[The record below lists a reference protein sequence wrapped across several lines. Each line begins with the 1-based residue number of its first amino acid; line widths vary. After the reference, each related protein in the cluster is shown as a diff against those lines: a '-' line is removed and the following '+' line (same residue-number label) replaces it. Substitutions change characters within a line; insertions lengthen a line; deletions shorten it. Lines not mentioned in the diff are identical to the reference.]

1 MRRPISLTLRL
12 NLFFGISALIVF
24 SGFGW
29 FIERSMEHHFRS
41 GDAEELEIIATA
53 VTQAMHTHPEDT
65 SDALLLQRLND
76 FLIGHHGVI
85 LQVMRAD
92 KSIFF
97 KSAGKLDLTQFSIDS
112 SNKVN
117 TSTQR
122 WNDGEHT
129 YRILTYYQIKSSN
142 SNESYTMSVAM
153 PIDYHLIFLA
163 NFRYALWS
171 MIASGIFIMSIMGWL
186 AIRQGHV
193 PLHNIIS
200 QIRRI
205 HANELNTRL
214 SPDSVPHEL
223 EDLAISFNEMLA
235 RMEQDFQR
243 LTNFSADIAH
253 ELRTPVTSLLTQ
265 TQVVLSQIR
274 SNDEYKEILYSNI
287 EEYERMAQMIGNML
301 FLAQTENGLVEL
313 DAVEI
318 NLSEE
323 VQSLYEYYEAWAD
336 EKGVSLSF
344 TGNAT
349 VVGDRLMLRRVIGNL
364 LSNAIKHT
372 SSGNKV
378 SIKLSHEMNNDTSIC
393 IENTGADIPME
404 HIPKLFDRFYRV
416 DASRQ
421 RNGDS
426 TGLGLAIAHSIV
438 EIHGGNIEV
447 ISSEGITQFTV
458 KIPVLSQAKHN

>member
-41 GDAEELEIIATA
+41 GDAEELEIIASA
-53 VTQAMHTHPEDT
+53 VTQAMQTYPDNVSED
-65 SDALLLQRLND
+65 LLSQRLND

-85 LQVMRAD
+85 LQIMRAN
-92 KSIFF
+92 KTVLF
-97 KSAGKLDLTQFSIDS
+97 KSAGKLDLTQFSS
-112 SNKVN
+112 KPSNKLN

-129 YRILTYYQIKSSN
+129 YQVHTYYGIKSSD
-142 SNESYTMSVAM
+142 SNDSYTISVAM
-153 PIDYHLIFLA
+153 PIDYHLVFLA
-163 NFRYALWS
+163 NFRFALWS
-171 MIASGIFIMSIMGWL
+171 MIASGIFIMSVMGWL
-186 AIRQGHV
+186 AIRQGHA

-205 HANELNTRL
+205 HANDLNTRL
-214 SPDSVPHEL
+214 NPDSVPHEL

-235 RMEQDFQR
+235 RMEQDFQK

-253 ELRTPVTSLLTQ
+253 EFRTPVTSLLTQ
-265 TQVVLSQIR
+265 TQVALSQTR

-287 EEYERMAQMIGNML
+287 EEYERMAQMIGDML
-301 FLAQTENGLVEL
+301 FLAQTENGMVEL
-313 DAVEI
+313 DTVEI

-323 VQSLYEYYEAWAD
+323 VKSIYEYYEAWAD
-336 EKGVSLSF
+336 EKGISLSAS
-344 TGNAT
+344 GNVIA
-349 VVGDRLMLRRVIGNL
+349 VGDRLMLRRVIGNL

-372 SSGNKV
+372 PSGNKV
-378 SIKLSHEMNNDTSIC
+378 NIMLSQEKNNFASIC
-393 IENTGADIPME
+393 VENTGADIPKE
-404 HIPKLFDRFYRV
+404 HIPKLFDRFYKV

-438 EIHGGNIEV
+438 EMHGGNIEV

-458 KIPVLSQAKHN
+458 KIPVTS